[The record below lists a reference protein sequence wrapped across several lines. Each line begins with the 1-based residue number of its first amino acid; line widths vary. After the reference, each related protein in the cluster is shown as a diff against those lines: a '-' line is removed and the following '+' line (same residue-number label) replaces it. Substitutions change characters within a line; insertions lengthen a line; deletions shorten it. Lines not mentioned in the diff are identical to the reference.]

1 VKKLLSHAFIA
12 LLILGPISV
21 YAQNTRYVTDELEI
35 TMRSGKG
42 VKFGIRKMLQ
52 SGSKLDV
59 IETDPSG
66 YSKVRAID
74 GVEGWVLTRYL
85 SNMPSPRNR
94 IATAEQRVANLEL
107 ELAKAQEEIIALSSQ
122 NESSGT
128 HNLTLKETSQRL
140 RKELDDLQRTASSA
154 VAIDNEN
161 RQLKEKIQGID
172 HKMQSLVLENN
183 ALKDSEAK
191 NWFLVG
197 AAVLFGGFILGLIVP
212 NLRFRKKNDWGNI

>member
-1 VKKLLSHAFIA
+1 MKKLLSHALIA
-12 LLILGPISV
+12 LIILSPISA
-21 YAQNTRYVTDELEI
+21 YAQTTRYVTDELEI
-35 TMRSGKG
+35 TMRTGKG

-52 SGSKLDV
+52 SGMKLDV

-66 YSKVRAID
+66 YSKVRTSK
-74 GVEGWVLTRYL
+74 GVQGWVLTRYL
-85 SNMPSPRNR
+85 SNMPSARNR
-94 IATAEQRVANLEL
+94 IATAEQKVANLEL

-122 NESSGT
+122 TETSSSQ
-128 HNLTLKETSQRL
+128 NMALKETSQRL
-140 RKELDDLQRTASSA
+140 RKELDDLQRTASNA

-161 RQLKEKIQGID
+161 RQLKEKIQGTD

-191 NWFLVG
+191 SWFLVG
-197 AAVLFGGFILGLIVP
+197 AVVLFGGFILGLIVP